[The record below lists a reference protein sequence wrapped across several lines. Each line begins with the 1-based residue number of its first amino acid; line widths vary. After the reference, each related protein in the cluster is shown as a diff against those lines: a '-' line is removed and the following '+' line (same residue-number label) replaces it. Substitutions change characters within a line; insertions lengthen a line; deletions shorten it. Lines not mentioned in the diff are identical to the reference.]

1 MASNFIPVAVA
12 CGIWFGVDRDDG
24 GVWGGFVALLG
35 GYAVGLVLTMAF
47 LQDKMLSDPDRW
59 TWKSIFW
66 ELSFK
71 NIYSLTERIE
81 PVVGHI
87 PFIWCVLVKQF
98 IPPILLILFVNL
110 ARSQNGDGE
119 PQFGKFNLLIARSEL

>member
-1 MASNFIPVAVA
+1 MYMASNFIPVFVA

-35 GYAVGLVLTMAF
+35 GYAVGMVMTMLV
-47 LQDKMLSDPDRW
+47 LQDKMLSEPDRW

-87 PFIWCVLVKQF
+87 PFVWCVLVKQF

-110 ARSQNGDGE
+110 ARSQNSDGE
-119 PQFGKFNLLIARSEL
+119 PQFGT